1 MQTTGETQPVYTI
14 LLVDDEPNILSALK
28 RALYKKPYK
37 VMGANSGE
45 EALHILKHQA
55 VQIIISDMK
64 MPGMSGAQ
72 LLEKVAAQF
81 PDTFRVVLTGYA
93 DVDSTI
99 QAVNQGK
106 IHRFLQKPWQQDD
119 LELTIEEGLE
129 RVRLKDE
136 NTRLQRLTQQQNI
149 KLKEVN
155 ASLEQTVTKRTRQ
168 IKAALHKIQK
178 NNHALEQVLYNVI
191 SINPDIDGKFALEVS
206 TLSEKL
212 AKMHGLP
219 SEQVDN
225 IKYAGQLCEIGL
237 LGLKPEDYRPAFN
250 QLSYQQQLAYY
261 SQTRQAALILA
272 PAHHLQPVV
281 DIIENQFEHFNG
293 HGPNK
298 RVANAIPVGARIIA
312 IARDYW
318 RAVTGRHTGQA
329 IDPDTVKS
337 EMKKLRNIKYDGEIL
352 DLLLL
357 AATVRGPQYVQH
369 SHNAHELE
377 PDMVLAENLYN
388 QAHILILPEG
398 HIFNEHSISK
408 LQQFEKESGK
418 PFAIHIKSDD
428 DEAEDETV
436 HDIGPDS

>member
-1 MQTTGETQPVYTI
+1 MTMQTTDETQPVYTI

-28 RALYKKPYK
+28 RALYKRPYK
-37 VMGANSGE
+37 VIVAHSGE
-45 EALHILKHQA
+45 EALHTLKHQA

-81 PDTFRVVLTGYA
+81 PDTFRVILTGYA

-136 NTRLQRLTQQQNI
+136 NSRLQRLTQQQNI
-149 KLKEVN
+149 KLKEIN

-206 TLSEKL
+206 TLAEKL

-219 SEQVDN
+219 SEQVNN

-237 LGLKPEDYRPAFN
+237 LGLTPEDYRPAFN
-250 QLSYQQQLAYY
+250 QLSYQQQLAYF
-261 SQTRQAALILA
+261 SQTKQAALILA
-272 PAHHLQPVV
+272 PAPHLQPVV

-298 RVANAIPVGARIIA
+298 RVGNAIPVGARIIA

-318 RAVTGRHTGQA
+318 RAVTGRHSGQNIA
-329 IDPDTVKS
+329 PDIVKA

-357 AATVRGPQYVQH
+357 AATVRGPKYVQP
-369 SHNAHELE
+369 SFTAFELE

-388 QAHILILPEG
+388 HAHILILPEG
-398 HIFNEHSISK
+398 HIFNDHSIRR
-408 LQQFEKESGK
+408 LQQFERENGK
-418 PFAIHIKSDD
+418 QFAIHIKSDD
-428 DEAEDETV
+428 DETA